1 MKVLF
6 IGNSYTYYNE
16 MPKIVEALAAGN
28 GKELTAHQVTKGGW
42 YLHKYLDEKNEYQD
56 KLMALIEEN
65 KYDVCFLQEQSMCPY
80 LDYDRFADGAKRLMK
95 LMENVTGEFVLYQTW
110 ARKEGSPSLEKH
122 GLTPEQFGEG
132 IVAAYEKL
140 GNELGLRV
148 SPVGRAFAEM
158 RKVSPDT
165 ELYNEDNTWRED
177 AVLRATED
185 VLRRRL
191 RHGEEYLSTTQLT
204 LLLRY
209 ENRRWVIVPDEML
222 YGVLAGEVGK

>member
-80 LDYDRFADGAKRLMK
+80 LDYDRFADGAKRLMER
-95 LMENVTGEFVLYQTW
+95 LQGAVGEFVLYQTW

-140 GNELGLRV
+140 GDELGMRV

-165 ELYNEDNTWRED
+165 ELYNEDKSHP
-177 AVLRATED
+177 AYAGSCLAA
-185 VLRRRL
+185 L
-191 RHGEEYLSTTQLT
+191 RHYKTLFGELPADTSMLELPADVREAMCS
-204 LLLRY
+204 
-209 ENRRWVIVPDEML
+209 VIAQM
-222 YGVLAGEVGK
+222 